1 MQKEIVELAKLF
13 KERNNKHY
21 DSFLIGTVIS
31 PPPEPKIRI
40 SPEIILTKEHL
51 IFSASVVD
59 DYERE
64 YEIYDAEIQ
73 FTDSD
78 CGQTT
83 VSGAHSHGIATL
95 NVDSDTIK
103 SKGKIKWIDT
113 LKEGEKVILVPASNE
128 QTYIVIERT
137 VEYK

>member
-1 MQKEIVELAKLF
+1 MQKEIVELASML
-13 KERNNKHY
+13 KERDNKPY
-21 DSFLIGTVIS
+21 ESFIIGTVLS
-31 PPPEPKIRI
+31 QPPEPKIRI

-59 DYERE
+59 DYERQ
-64 YEIYDAEIQ
+64 YEIFDAEIQ

-83 VSGAHSHGIATL
+83 VSSAHSHVIATL
-95 NVDSDTIK
+95 NVNSNSLK

-128 QTYIVIERT
+128 QTYIVIERA